1 MNNIQF
7 HERYDD
13 NCHGIVWITYTRR
26 IMSKVWQI
34 SFFQSFVFR
43 VLRMPLPETTLET
56 LVRYL
61 WTHLWVPFCPV
72 VPTRFHRAFGRG
84 VLWASSDSSWVCWAW
99 LSYYIL
105 HLKPLG
111 GSWVGK
117 RFLKRTCKKKPCH
130 FLWFWYLYLS
140 QVLSWICL
148 PKPMARSTEEST
160 DRSSPIP
167 RIHQR
172 QSLDPW
178 RSFLSCRQMNFWT
191 IQRQALGPEW
201 FRKIREITNDP
212 LVCLEGPTESRATL
226 SLAAWHSM
234 CNV

>member
-26 IMSKVWQI
+26 IMSKVCQI
-34 SFFQSFVFR
+34 SFFQSFIFR
-43 VLRMPLPETTLET
+43 VLQMPLQETTLET

-61 WTHLWVPFCPV
+61 WTHLWVPFGPV

-111 GSWVGK
+111 AGWAK
-117 RFLKRTCKKKPCH
+117 DWKIDMKKP
-130 FLWFWYLYLS
+130 
-140 QVLSWICL
+140 
-148 PKPMARSTEEST
+148 
-160 DRSSPIP
+160 
-167 RIHQR
+167 
-172 QSLDPW
+172 
-178 RSFLSCRQMNFWT
+178 
-191 IQRQALGPEW
+191 
-201 FRKIREITNDP
+201 
-212 LVCLEGPTESRATL
+212 L
-226 SLAAWHSM
+226 SLLWPVLVTLVPNRSNHGFACQNLWRDQNAT
-234 CNV
+234 